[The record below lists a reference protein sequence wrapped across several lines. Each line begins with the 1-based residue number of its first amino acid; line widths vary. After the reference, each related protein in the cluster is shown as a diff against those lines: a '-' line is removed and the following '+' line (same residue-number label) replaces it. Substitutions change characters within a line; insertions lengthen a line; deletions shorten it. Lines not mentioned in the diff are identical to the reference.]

1 MSSRAKIR
9 AQPYFSSY
17 LNRRITRSSGSVC
30 RAMASMRSMWR
41 SLTLPVQSLLK
52 HVPSPVSCEQMG
64 QGCWIDRRVSP
75 AQATQTCQ
83 GPCCAY
89 GQLAQSGKSDRSSG
103 FAIDVR

>member
-1 MSSRAKIR
+1 MSSRAKMR

-30 RAMASMRSMWR
+30 RAMASMRSMR
-41 SLTLPVQSLLK
+41 RRPALPVQSLLK
-52 HVPSPVSCEQMG
+52 HLPWPISCEQVG
-64 QGCWIDRRVSP
+64 QGFWIDYRVSA

-89 GQLAQSGKSDRSSG
+89 GQLAHPGKSDRSSG